1 MTEAIFIVII
11 ALEDLLLLLSRY
23 PLHIGRRAFATVP
36 TSFALSQI
44 TFLLLLLV
52 SLLLLTAS
60 WFFCLAAAPR
70 NHVYAPQ
77 R

>member
-36 TSFALSQI
+36 TSFALSHI
-44 TFLLLLLV
+44 TFL
-52 SLLLLTAS
+52 SLLLAS
-60 WFFCLAAAPR
+60 LPPPNCLSVFCLAAAPR